1 MTNRISRLKTAL
13 FANTREISLERALLY
28 TASHR
33 QTEGEPVI
41 LRRAKATAYI
51 LEHVEISIR
60 DEELIAGNRTV
71 KPRAGIM
78 SPEMDPYWLLK
89 ELDQFPTRPQ
99 DRFAISE
106 EDKRIYRE
114 ELFPYWEKRSMKDFI
129 NGQMTDEVK
138 AATSTQIFSINQTDK
153 GQGHI
158 IIDYP
163 RLLNHGLGELVAQM
177 QQHCQQQPENH
188 FYQAALLL
196 LEASQKHILRYAE
209 LAETM
214 AANCTDAQRREEL
227 LTIAEISRHNAQHKP
242 QTFWQ
247 ACQLFWYMNIIL
259 QYESNASSLSLGRF
273 DQYMLPFYQASL
285 TQGEDPAFLKELLE
299 SLWVKCNDI
308 VLLRS
313 TSSAR
318 YFAGF
323 PTGYTAL
330 LGGLTE
336 NGRSA
341 VNVLSFL
348 CLDAYQ
354 SVQLPQP
361 NLGVRTNALID
372 TPFLM
377 KTAETI
383 RLGTGIPQIFNDEVV
398 VPAFLNESNAS
409 SLSLGRFDQYM
420 LPFYQA
426 SLTQGEDPAF
436 LKELLESLWVKCN
449 DIVLLRSTS
458 SARYFAGFPTGYTAL
473 LGGLT
478 ENGRSA
484 VNVLS
489 FLCLD
494 AYQSVQLPQP
504 NLGVR
509 TNALIDTPF
518 LMKTAE
524 TIRLGTGIPQIFN
537 DEVVVPAFL
546 NRGVSLEDAR
556 DYSVVGCVEL
566 SIPGRTYGLHDIA
579 MFNLLKVME
588 ICLHENEGNA
598 ALTYEGLL
606 EQIRAKI
613 SHYITLM
620 VEGSNI
626 CDIGHRDWAP
636 VPLLSSFISDCLEK
650 GRDITDGGARYNF
663 SGVQG
668 IGIANLSDS
677 LHALKGMVFEQQ
689 RLSFD
694 ELLSVLKANFATPE
708 GEKVRAR
715 LINRFEKYGNDID
728 EVDNISAELL
738 RHYCKEVEKYQNPRG
753 GYFTPGSYTVSAHVP
768 LGSVV
773 GATPDGRFAG
783 EQLADGGLSPMLG
796 QDAQGPTA
804 VLKSVSKLDNTLL
817 SNGTLLNVKFT
828 PATLEGEAGL
838 RKLADFLRAFTQLKL
853 QHIQFN
859 VVNADTLREAQQRPQ
874 DYAGLVV
881 RVAGYSAFFVELS
894 KEIQDDIIRRTA
906 HQL

>member
-1 MTNRISRLKTAL
+1 MTNRIQRLKDAL
-13 FANTREISLERALLY
+13 FASPREISLERALLY
-28 TASHR
+28 TESHQ

-51 LEHVEISIR
+51 LDHVEIAIR
-60 DEELIAGNRTV
+60 DDELIAGNRTV

-89 ELDQFPTRPQ
+89 ELEQFSTRPQ
-99 DRFAISE
+99 DRFNISE
-106 EDKRIYRE
+106 EDKRLYRDV
-114 ELFPYWEKRSMKDFI
+114 LYPYWEKRSMKDFI
-129 NGQMTDEVK
+129 NSQMTEEVK
-138 AATSTQIFSINQTDK
+138 AAVSTQIFSVNQTDK

-163 RLLNHGLGELVAQM
+163 RLLNNGLSALVAEM
-177 QQHCQQQPENH
+177 NEHCQREPQNA

-196 LEASQKHILRYAE
+196 LEASQRHILRYAA
-209 LAETM
+209 LAEEM
-214 AANCTDAQRREEL
+214 AERYDEPRRQELLAIAAN
-227 LTIAEISRHNAQHKP
+227 SRHNAQHKP
-242 QTFWQ
+242 QSFWQ
-247 ACQLFWYMNIIL
+247 ACQLFWYMNVIL
-259 QYESNASSLSLGRF
+259 QYESNASSLSIGRF

-285 TQGEDPAFLKELLE
+285 SQGEDAAFLKELLE
-299 SLWVKCNDI
+299 SLWVKCNDV

-354 SVQLPQP
+354 SIQLPQP
-361 NLGVRTNALID
+361 NLGVRVNEFID
-372 TPFLM
+372 RPFL
-377 KTAETI
+377 
-383 RLGTGIPQIFNDEVV
+383 L
-398 VPAFLNESNAS
+398 
-409 SLSLGRFDQYM
+409 
-420 LPFYQA
+420 
-426 SLTQGEDPAF
+426 
-436 LKELLESLWVKCN
+436 
-449 DIVLLRSTS
+449 
-458 SARYFAGFPTGYTAL
+458 
-473 LGGLT
+473 
-478 ENGRSA
+478 
-484 VNVLS
+484 
-489 FLCLD
+489 
-494 AYQSVQLPQP
+494 
-504 NLGVR
+504 
-509 TNALIDTPF
+509 
-518 LMKTAE
+518 KTAE

-556 DYSVVGCVEL
+556 DYAVVGCVEL
-566 SIPGRTYGLHDIA
+566 SIPGKTYGLHDIA

-588 ICLHENEGNA
+588 IAMQENEGNTT
-598 ALTYEGLL
+598 LSYDELL
-606 EQIRAKI
+606 EHIRTKI
-613 SHYITLM
+613 NHYIALM

-636 VPLLSSFISDCLEK
+636 VPLLSSFISDCLDN
-650 GRDITDGGARYNF
+650 GRDITEGGARYNF

-677 LHALKGMVFEQQ
+677 LHALKGLVFEQQ

-694 ELLSVLKANFATPE
+694 ELLAVLKANFATPE
-708 GEKVRAR
+708 GEKIRAR
-715 LINRFEKYGNDID
+715 LIHRFEKYGNDID

-738 RHYCKEVEKYQNPRG
+738 RHYCKEVEKYRNPRG
-753 GYFTPGSYTVSAHVP
+753 GQFTPGSYTVSAHVP
-768 LGSVV
+768 LGAVV

-796 QDAQGPTA
+796 QDMQGPTA
-804 VLKSVSKLDNTLL
+804 VLKSVSKLDNYLL

-828 PATLEGEAGL
+828 PATLEGDAGL
-838 RKLADFLRAFTQLKL
+838 QKLADFLRAFTQLKL
-853 QHIQFN
+853 QHVQFN

-874 DYAGLVV
+874 DFAGLVV

>member
-1 MTNRISRLKTAL
+1 MTNRTQRLKDRL
-13 FANTREISLERALLY
+13 FANPREISLERALLY
-28 TASHR
+28 TASHK
-33 QTEGEPVI
+33 QTEGEPVMI
-41 LRRAKATAYI
+41 RRAKATAWI
-51 LEHVEISIR
+51 LDHVQISIR
-60 DEELIAGNRTV
+60 DDELIAGNRTI

-99 DRFAISE
+99 DRFNISE

-114 ELFPYWEKRSMKDFI
+114 ELFPYWENRSMKDFI
-129 NGQMTDEVK
+129 NAQMTDEVK
-138 AATSTQIFSINQTDK
+138 NAVSTQIFSVNQTDK

-163 RLLNHGLGELVAQM
+163 RLLENGLAALVTEIKAVR
-177 QQHCQQQPENH
+177 QQHPQNS
-188 FYQAALLL
+188 FYQAVLIL
-196 LEASQKHILRYAE
+196 LEASQRHILRYAA
-209 LAETM
+209 LADEM
-214 AANCTDAQRREEL
+214 AADCADEQRRKEL
-227 LTIAEISRHNAQHKP
+227 ETIANISRHNAVHRP
-242 QTFWQ
+242 EDFWQ

-259 QYESNASSLSLGRF
+259 QYESNASSISLGRF
-273 DQYMLPFYQASL
+273 DQYMLPYYQASL
-285 TQGEDPAFLKELLE
+285 NRGQDPQFLQELLE

-336 NGRSA
+336 SGRSA
-341 VNVLSFL
+341 VNILSFL
-348 CLDAYQ
+348 SLDTYQ
-354 SVQLPQP
+354 NVRLPQP
-361 NLGVRTNALID
+361 NLGVRVNELID
-372 TPFLM
+372 RPFLR

-398 VPAFLNESNAS
+398 
-409 SLSLGRFDQYM
+409 
-420 LPFYQA
+420 
-426 SLTQGEDPAF
+426 
-436 LKELLESLWVKCN
+436 
-449 DIVLLRSTS
+449 I
-458 SARYFAGFPTGYTAL
+458 
-473 LGGLT
+473 
-478 ENGRSA
+478 
-484 VNVLS
+484 
-489 FLCLD
+489 
-494 AYQSVQLPQP
+494 
-504 NLGVR
+504 
-509 TNALIDTPF
+509 
-518 LMKTAE
+518 
-524 TIRLGTGIPQIFN
+524 
-537 DEVVVPAFL
+537 PAFL

-588 ICLHENEGNA
+588 IVMLENESNPDI
-598 ALTYEGLL
+598 TWDGLIN
-606 EQIRAKI
+606 QIRDKI
-613 SHYITLM
+613 RYYIKLM

-636 VPLLSSFISDCLEK
+636 VPLLSSFIEDCVQH
-650 GRDITDGGARYNF
+650 GQDITAGGARYNF

-677 LHALKGMVFEQQ
+677 LHALKGMVFEQK
-689 RLSFD
+689 RLSFA
-694 ELLSVLKANFATPE
+694 ELIAVLKANFQTPE
-708 GEKVRAR
+708 GEKIRAR

-728 EVDNISAELL
+728 EVDNISADLL
-738 RHYCKEVEKYQNPRG
+738 RFYCKEVEQYQNPRG
-753 GYFTPGSYTVSAHVP
+753 GQFTPGSYTVSAHVP

-773 GATPDGRFAG
+773 GATPDGRLAG

-796 QDAQGPTA
+796 QDVQGPTA
-804 VLKSVSKLDNTLL
+804 VLKSVSKLDNFLL

-828 PATLEGEAGL
+828 PATLAGDSGL
-838 RKLADFLRAFTQLKL
+838 NKLADFLQAFTRLRL

-874 DYAGLVV
+874 DFAGLVV

-894 KEIQDDIIRRTA
+894 QEIQDDIIRRTA

>member
-1 MTNRISRLKTAL
+1 MTNRTQRLKDRL
-13 FANTREISLERALLY
+13 FANPREISLERALLY
-28 TASHR
+28 TASHK
-33 QTEGEPVI
+33 QTEGEPVMI
-41 LRRAKATAYI
+41 RRAKATAWI
-51 LEHVEISIR
+51 LDHVQISIR
-60 DEELIAGNRTV
+60 DDELIAGNRTI

-99 DRFAISE
+99 DRFNISE

-114 ELFPYWEKRSMKDFI
+114 ELFPYWENRSMKDFI
-129 NGQMTDEVK
+129 NAQMTDEVK
-138 AATSTQIFSINQTDK
+138 NAVSTQIFSVNQTDK

-163 RLLNHGLGELVAQM
+163 RLLENGLAALVTEIKAVR
-177 QQHCQQQPENH
+177 QQHPQNS
-188 FYQAALLL
+188 FYQAVLIL
-196 LEASQKHILRYAE
+196 LEASQRHILRYAA
-209 LAETM
+209 LADEM
-214 AANCTDAQRREEL
+214 AADCADEQRRKEL
-227 LTIAEISRHNAQHKP
+227 ETIANISRHNAVHRP
-242 QTFWQ
+242 EDFWQ

-259 QYESNASSLSLGRF
+259 QYESNASSISLGRF
-273 DQYMLPFYQASL
+273 DQYMLPYYQASL
-285 TQGEDPAFLKELLE
+285 NRGQDPQFLQELLE

-336 NGRSA
+336 TGRSA
-341 VNVLSFL
+341 VNILSFL
-348 CLDAYQ
+348 SLDAYQ
-354 SVQLPQP
+354 NVRLPQP
-361 NLGVRTNALID
+361 NLGVRVNELID
-372 TPFLM
+372 RPFLR

-398 VPAFLNESNAS
+398 
-409 SLSLGRFDQYM
+409 
-420 LPFYQA
+420 
-426 SLTQGEDPAF
+426 
-436 LKELLESLWVKCN
+436 
-449 DIVLLRSTS
+449 I
-458 SARYFAGFPTGYTAL
+458 
-473 LGGLT
+473 
-478 ENGRSA
+478 
-484 VNVLS
+484 
-489 FLCLD
+489 
-494 AYQSVQLPQP
+494 
-504 NLGVR
+504 
-509 TNALIDTPF
+509 
-518 LMKTAE
+518 
-524 TIRLGTGIPQIFN
+524 
-537 DEVVVPAFL
+537 PAFL

-588 ICLHENEGNA
+588 IVMLENESNPDI
-598 ALTYEGLL
+598 TWDGLIN
-606 EQIRAKI
+606 QIRDKI
-613 SHYITLM
+613 RYYIKLM

-636 VPLLSSFISDCLEK
+636 VPLLSSFIEDCVQH
-650 GRDITDGGARYNF
+650 GQDITAGGARYNF

-677 LHALKGMVFEQQ
+677 LHALKGMVFEQK
-689 RLSFD
+689 RISFA
-694 ELLSVLKANFATPE
+694 ELIAVLKANFQTPE
-708 GEKVRAR
+708 GEKIRAR

-728 EVDNISAELL
+728 EVDNISADLL
-738 RHYCKEVEKYQNPRG
+738 RFYCKEVEQYQNPRG
-753 GYFTPGSYTVSAHVP
+753 GQFTPGSYTVSAHVP

-773 GATPDGRFAG
+773 GATPDGRLAG

-796 QDAQGPTA
+796 QDVQGPTA
-804 VLKSVSKLDNTLL
+804 VLKSVSKLDNFLL

-828 PATLEGEAGL
+828 PATLAGDSGL
-838 RKLADFLRAFTQLKL
+838 NKLADFLQAFTRLRL

-874 DYAGLVV
+874 DFAGLVV

-894 KEIQDDIIRRTA
+894 QEIQDDIIRRTA

>member
-1 MTNRISRLKTAL
+1 MTNRTQRLKDAL
-13 FANTREISLERALLY
+13 FASPREISLERALLY
-28 TASHR
+28 TASHQ

-51 LEHVEISIR
+51 LDHVNIAIR

-89 ELDQFPTRPQ
+89 ELDQFATRPQ
-99 DRFAISE
+99 DRFEISD
-106 EDKRIYRE
+106 EDKQIYRDV
-114 ELFPYWEKRSMKDFI
+114 LYPYWEKRSMKDFI
-129 NGQMTDEVK
+129 NSQMTDEVK
-138 AATSTQIFSINQTDK
+138 AAVGTQIFSVNQTDK

-163 RLLNHGLGELVAQM
+163 RLLNNGLGVLVEELRERCARDAQ
-177 QQHCQQQPENH
+177 NT
-188 FYQAALLL
+188 FYAAALIL
-196 LEASQKHILRYAE
+196 LEASQRHILRYASLAEE
-209 LAETM
+209 LAESSD
-214 AANCTDAQRREEL
+214 AARREEL
-227 LTIAEISRHNAQHKP
+227 RKMAEISRHNAQHKP

-247 ACQLFWYMNIIL
+247 ACQLFWYMNVIL
-259 QYESNASSLSLGRF
+259 QYESNASSLSIGRF

-285 TQGEDPAFLKELLE
+285 SQGEEPEFLKEILE
-299 SLWVKCNDI
+299 SLWVKCNDV

-336 NGRSA
+336 SGRSA

-361 NLGVRTNALID
+361 NLGVRVNELID
-372 TPFLM
+372 RPFL
-377 KTAETI
+377 
-383 RLGTGIPQIFNDEVV
+383 L
-398 VPAFLNESNAS
+398 
-409 SLSLGRFDQYM
+409 
-420 LPFYQA
+420 
-426 SLTQGEDPAF
+426 
-436 LKELLESLWVKCN
+436 
-449 DIVLLRSTS
+449 
-458 SARYFAGFPTGYTAL
+458 
-473 LGGLT
+473 
-478 ENGRSA
+478 
-484 VNVLS
+484 
-489 FLCLD
+489 
-494 AYQSVQLPQP
+494 
-504 NLGVR
+504 
-509 TNALIDTPF
+509 
-518 LMKTAE
+518 KTAE

-556 DYSVVGCVEL
+556 DYAVVGCVEL
-566 SIPGRTYGLHDIA
+566 SIPGKTYGLHDIA

-588 ICLHENEGNA
+588 IAMQENEGNA
-598 ALTYEGLL
+598 ALSYEGLL
-606 EQIRAKI
+606 EHIRAKI
-613 SHYITLM
+613 NHYIALM

-636 VPLLSSFISDCLEK
+636 VPLLSSFISDCLESGK
-650 GRDITDGGARYNF
+650 DITDGGARYNF

-677 LHALKGMVFEQQ
+677 LHALKGLVFEQQ

-694 ELLSVLKANFATPE
+694 ELLAVLNANFATPE
-708 GEKVRAR
+708 GKKIRAR
-715 LINRFEKYGNDID
+715 LINRFEKYGNDVD
-728 EVDNISAELL
+728 DVDNISAELL
-738 RHYCKEVEKYQNPRG
+738 RHYCKEVEKYRNPRG
-753 GYFTPGSYTVSAHVP
+753 GQFTPGSYTVSAHVP
-768 LGSVV
+768 LGAVV

-796 QDAQGPTA
+796 QDMQGPTA
-804 VLKSVSKLDNTLL
+804 VLKSVSKLDNYLL

-828 PATLEGEAGL
+828 PATLEGDAGL
-838 RKLADFLRAFTQLKL
+838 QKLADFLRAFTQLKL

-874 DYAGLVV
+874 DFAGLVV

>member
-1 MTNRISRLKTAL
+1 MTNRTQRLKDRL
-13 FANTREISLERALLY
+13 FANPREISLERALLY
-28 TASHR
+28 TASHK
-33 QTEGEPVI
+33 QTEGEQVMI
-41 LRRAKATAYI
+41 RRAKATAWV
-51 LEHVEISIR
+51 LDHVQISIR
-60 DEELIAGNRTV
+60 DDELIAGNRTI

-99 DRFAISE
+99 DRFNISE

-114 ELFPYWEKRSMKDFI
+114 VLFPYWENRSMKDFI
-129 NGQMTDEVK
+129 NAQMTDEVK
-138 AATSTQIFSINQTDK
+138 AAVSTQIFSVNQTDK

-163 RLLNHGLGELVAQM
+163 RLLENGLAALVAEMKAVSQRHP
-177 QQHCQQQPENH
+177 QNN
-188 FYQAALLL
+188 FYQAVLIL
-196 LEASQKHILRYAE
+196 LEASQRHILRYAA
-209 LAETM
+209 LADDM
-214 AANCTDAQRREEL
+214 AAGCGDGQRRKEL
-227 LTIAEISRHNAQHKP
+227 ETIADISRHNAVHRP
-242 QTFWQ
+242 EDFWQ

-259 QYESNASSLSLGRF
+259 QYESNASSISLGRF
-273 DQYMLPFYQASL
+273 DQYMLPYYQASL
-285 TQGEDPAFLKELLE
+285 NRGQDPQFLQELLE

-336 NGRSA
+336 TGRSA
-341 VNVLSFL
+341 VNILSFL
-348 CLDAYQ
+348 SLDAYQ
-354 SVQLPQP
+354 NVRLPQP
-361 NLGVRTNALID
+361 NLGVRVNELID
-372 TPFLM
+372 RPFLR

-398 VPAFLNESNAS
+398 
-409 SLSLGRFDQYM
+409 
-420 LPFYQA
+420 
-426 SLTQGEDPAF
+426 
-436 LKELLESLWVKCN
+436 
-449 DIVLLRSTS
+449 I
-458 SARYFAGFPTGYTAL
+458 
-473 LGGLT
+473 
-478 ENGRSA
+478 
-484 VNVLS
+484 
-489 FLCLD
+489 
-494 AYQSVQLPQP
+494 
-504 NLGVR
+504 
-509 TNALIDTPF
+509 
-518 LMKTAE
+518 
-524 TIRLGTGIPQIFN
+524 
-537 DEVVVPAFL
+537 PAFL
-546 NRGVSLEDAR
+546 NRGVSLDDAR

-588 ICLHENEGNA
+588 IVMLENESNPDI
-598 ALTYEGLL
+598 TWDGLIN
-606 EQIRAKI
+606 QIRDKI
-613 SHYITLM
+613 RYYIRLM

-636 VPLLSSFISDCLEK
+636 VPLLSSFIEDCVQH
-650 GRDITDGGARYNF
+650 GQDITEGGARYNF

-677 LHALKGMVFEQQ
+677 LHALKGMVFEQK
-689 RLSFD
+689 RLSFA
-694 ELLSVLKANFATPE
+694 ELIAVLKANFQTPE
-708 GEKVRAR
+708 GEKIRAR

-728 EVDNISAELL
+728 EVDNISADLL
-738 RHYCKEVEKYQNPRG
+738 RFYCKEVERYQNPRG
-753 GYFTPGSYTVSAHVP
+753 GHFTPGSYTVSAHVP

-773 GATPDGRFAG
+773 GATPDGRLAG

-796 QDAQGPTA
+796 QDVQGPTA
-804 VLKSVSKLDNTLL
+804 VLKSVSKLDNFLL

-828 PATLEGEAGL
+828 PATLAGDSGL
-838 RKLADFLRAFTQLKL
+838 NKLADFLQAFTRLKL

-874 DYAGLVV
+874 DFAGLVV

-894 KEIQDDIIRRTA
+894 QEIQDDIIRRTA

>member
-1 MTNRISRLKTAL
+1 MTNRTQRLKDRL
-13 FANTREISLERALLY
+13 FANPREISLERALLY
-28 TASHR
+28 TASHK
-33 QTEGEPVI
+33 QTEGEPVMI
-41 LRRAKATAYI
+41 RRAKATAWI
-51 LEHVEISIR
+51 LDHVQISIR
-60 DEELIAGNRTV
+60 DDELIAGNRTI

-99 DRFAISE
+99 DRFNISE

-114 ELFPYWEKRSMKDFI
+114 ELFPYWENRSMKDFI
-129 NGQMTDEVK
+129 NAQMTDEVK
-138 AATSTQIFSINQTDK
+138 NAVSTQIFSVNQTDK

-163 RLLNHGLGELVAQM
+163 RLLENGLAALVTEIKAVR
-177 QQHCQQQPENH
+177 QQHPQNS
-188 FYQAALLL
+188 FYQAVLIL
-196 LEASQKHILRYAE
+196 LEASQRHILRYAA
-209 LAETM
+209 LADEM
-214 AANCTDAQRREEL
+214 AADCADEQRRKEL
-227 LTIAEISRHNAQHKP
+227 ETIANISRHNAVHRP
-242 QTFWQ
+242 EDFWQ

-259 QYESNASSLSLGRF
+259 QYESNASSISLGRF
-273 DQYMLPFYQASL
+273 DQYMLPYYQASL
-285 TQGEDPAFLKELLE
+285 NRGQDPQFLQELLE

-336 NGRSA
+336 TGRSA
-341 VNVLSFL
+341 VNILSFL
-348 CLDAYQ
+348 SLDAYQ
-354 SVQLPQP
+354 NVRLPQP
-361 NLGVRTNALID
+361 NLGVRVNELID
-372 TPFLM
+372 RPFLR

-398 VPAFLNESNAS
+398 
-409 SLSLGRFDQYM
+409 
-420 LPFYQA
+420 
-426 SLTQGEDPAF
+426 
-436 LKELLESLWVKCN
+436 
-449 DIVLLRSTS
+449 I
-458 SARYFAGFPTGYTAL
+458 
-473 LGGLT
+473 
-478 ENGRSA
+478 
-484 VNVLS
+484 
-489 FLCLD
+489 
-494 AYQSVQLPQP
+494 
-504 NLGVR
+504 
-509 TNALIDTPF
+509 
-518 LMKTAE
+518 
-524 TIRLGTGIPQIFN
+524 
-537 DEVVVPAFL
+537 PAFL

-588 ICLHENEGNA
+588 IVMLENESNPDI
-598 ALTYEGLL
+598 TWDGLIN
-606 EQIRAKI
+606 QIRDKI
-613 SHYITLM
+613 RYYIKLM

-636 VPLLSSFISDCLEK
+636 VPLLSSFIEDCVQH
-650 GRDITDGGARYNF
+650 GQDITAGGARYNF

-677 LHALKGMVFEQQ
+677 LHALKGMVFEQKW
-689 RLSFD
+689 LSFA
-694 ELLSVLKANFATPE
+694 ELIAVLKANFQTPE
-708 GEKVRAR
+708 GEKIRAR

-728 EVDNISAELL
+728 EVDNISADLL
-738 RHYCKEVEKYQNPRG
+738 RFYCKEVEQYQNPRG
-753 GYFTPGSYTVSAHVP
+753 GQFTPGSYTVSAHVP

-773 GATPDGRFAG
+773 GATPDGRLAG

-796 QDAQGPTA
+796 QDVQGPTA
-804 VLKSVSKLDNTLL
+804 VLKSISKLDNFLL

-828 PATLEGEAGL
+828 PATLAGDSGL
-838 RKLADFLRAFTQLKL
+838 NKLADFLQAFTRLRL

-874 DYAGLVV
+874 DFAGLVV

-894 KEIQDDIIRRTA
+894 QEIQDDIIRRTA

>member
-1 MTNRISRLKTAL
+1 MTNRIPRLKNAL
-13 FANTREISLERALLY
+13 FANPREISLERALLY
-28 TASHR
+28 TASHQ

-41 LRRAKATAYI
+41 LRRAKATAHI
-51 LEHVEISIR
+51 LDHVEIAIR

-89 ELDQFPTRPQ
+89 ELDQFAIRPQ
-99 DRFAISE
+99 DRFEISD
-106 EDKRIYRE
+106 EDKQTYRE
-114 ELFPYWEKRSMKDFI
+114 VLYPYWENRSMKDFI
-129 NGQMTDEVK
+129 NSQMTEEVK
-138 AATSTQIFSINQTDK
+138 AAVGTQIFSVNQTDK

-163 RLLNHGLGELVAQM
+163 RLLNNGLGALVAEMRERCARDTQ
-177 QQHCQQQPENH
+177 NT
-188 FYQAALLL
+188 FYSAALIL
-196 LEASQKHILRYAE
+196 LEASQRHILRYAALAEE
-209 LAETM
+209 LAQSS
-214 AANCTDAQRREEL
+214 DATRREEL
-227 LTIAEISRHNAQHKP
+227 LAMADISRHNAQHKP

-247 ACQLFWYMNIIL
+247 ACQLFWYMNVIL
-259 QYESNASSLSLGRF
+259 QYESNASSLSIGRF

-285 TQGEDPAFLKELLE
+285 TQGDDPAFLKELLE
-299 SLWVKCNDI
+299 SLWVKCNDV

-361 NLGVRTNALID
+361 NLGVRVNELID
-372 TPFLM
+372 RTFLL

-383 RLGTGIPQIFNDEVV
+383 RLGTGIPQIFNDEV
-398 VPAFLNESNAS
+398 
-409 SLSLGRFDQYM
+409 
-420 LPFYQA
+420 
-426 SLTQGEDPAF
+426 
-436 LKELLESLWVKCN
+436 
-449 DIVLLRSTS
+449 I
-458 SARYFAGFPTGYTAL
+458 
-473 LGGLT
+473 
-478 ENGRSA
+478 
-484 VNVLS
+484 
-489 FLCLD
+489 
-494 AYQSVQLPQP
+494 
-504 NLGVR
+504 
-509 TNALIDTPF
+509 
-518 LMKTAE
+518 
-524 TIRLGTGIPQIFN
+524 
-537 DEVVVPAFL
+537 VPAFL

-556 DYSVVGCVEL
+556 DYAVVGCVEL
-566 SIPGRTYGLHDIA
+566 SIPGKTYGLHDIA

-588 ICLHENEGNA
+588 IAMQENEGNSG
-598 ALTYEGLL
+598 LTYEGLI
-606 EQIRAKI
+606 EHIRARI
-613 SHYITLM
+613 NHYIALM

-636 VPLLSSFISDCLEK
+636 VPLLSSFISDCLETGK
-650 GRDITDGGARYNF
+650 DITDGGARYNF

-677 LHALKGMVFEQQ
+677 LHALKGLVFEQQ

-694 ELLSVLKANFATPE
+694 ELLAVLKANFATPE

-728 EVDNISAELL
+728 DVDNISAELL
-738 RHYCKEVEKYQNPRG
+738 RHYCKEVEKYRNPRG
-753 GYFTPGSYTVSAHVP
+753 GIFTPGSYTVSAHVP
-768 LGSVV
+768 LGAVV
-773 GATPDGRFAG
+773 GATPDGRLAG

-796 QDAQGPTA
+796 QDMQGPTA
-804 VLKSVSKLDNTLL
+804 VLKSVSKLDNYLL

-828 PATLEGEAGL
+828 PATLEGDAGL
-838 RKLADFLRAFTQLKL
+838 QKLADFLRAFTQLKL

-859 VVNADTLREAQQRPQ
+859 VVNAETLREAQRRPQ
-874 DYAGLVV
+874 DFAGLVV

>member
-1 MTNRISRLKTAL
+1 MTARIERLKAAM
-13 FANTREISLERALLY
+13 FANPREISLERALLY
-28 TASHR
+28 TVSHQ
-33 QTEGEPVI
+33 QTEGEATI
-41 LRRAKATAYI
+41 LRRAKATAHI
-51 LEHVEISIR
+51 LDHVEISIR
-60 DEELIAGNRTV
+60 ADELIAGNRTV
-71 KPRAGIM
+71 KPRAGIV

-89 ELDQFPTRPQ
+89 ELEQFPTRPQ
-99 DRFAISE
+99 DRFEISN
-106 EDKRIYRE
+106 EDKQIYRE
-114 ELFPYWEKRSMKDFI
+114 QLFPYWEKRSMKDFI
-129 NGQMTDEVK
+129 NEQMTDEVK
-138 AATSTQIFSINQTDK
+138 TAVKTQIFSINQTDK

-163 RLLNHGLGELVAQM
+163 RLLKNGLGQLVGEMRSLTAQ
-177 QQHCQQQPENH
+177 HPDNA

-196 LEASQKHILRYAE
+196 LEASQRHILRYSA
-209 LAETM
+209 LAQEM
-214 AANCTDAQRREEL
+214 SFACSDALRREEL
-227 LTIAEISRHNAQHKP
+227 ANIAEISRTIATERP
-242 QTFWQ
+242 RGFYQ

-273 DQYMLPFYQASL
+273 DQYMLPFYQTSL
-285 TQGEDPAFLKELLE
+285 QQGEEPQFLQELLE
-299 SLWVKCNDI
+299 SLWIKCNDI

-323 PTGYTAL
+323 PTGYTIL

-336 NGRSA
+336 TGRSA
-341 VNVLSFL
+341 VNPLSFL

-354 SVQLPQP
+354 NTQLPQP
-361 NLGVRTNALID
+361 NLGVRVNELID
-372 TPFLM
+372 RPFLL

-383 RLGTGIPQIFNDEVV
+383 RI
-398 VPAFLNESNAS
+398 
-409 SLSLGRFDQYM
+409 
-420 LPFYQA
+420 
-426 SLTQGEDPAF
+426 
-436 LKELLESLWVKCN
+436 
-449 DIVLLRSTS
+449 
-458 SARYFAGFPTGYTAL
+458 
-473 LGGLT
+473 
-478 ENGRSA
+478 
-484 VNVLS
+484 
-489 FLCLD
+489 
-494 AYQSVQLPQP
+494 
-504 NLGVR
+504 
-509 TNALIDTPF
+509 
-518 LMKTAE
+518 
-524 TIRLGTGIPQIFN
+524 GTGIPQIFN

-566 SIPGRTYGLHDIA
+566 SIPGKTYGLHDIA

-588 ICLHENEGNA
+588 IVLLENEGNA
-598 ALTYEGLL
+598 NLSYDDLL
-606 EQIRAKI
+606 EQIRHKI
-613 SHYITLM
+613 CHYVKLM
-620 VEGSNI
+620 AQGSNI

-636 VPLLSSFISDCLEK
+636 VPLLSSFISDCLHNGK
-650 GRDITDGGARYNF
+650 DITEGGARYNF

-677 LHALKGMVFEQQ
+677 LHALKGIIFDQQ

-694 ELLSVLKANFATPE
+694 ELIATLKANFATPE
-708 GEKVRAR
+708 GEQIRAR

-728 EVDNISAELL
+728 VVDNISADLL
-738 RHYCKEVEKYQNPRG
+738 RFYCKEVETYRNPRG
-753 GYFTPGSYTVSAHVP
+753 GQFTPGSYTVSAHVP
-768 LGSVV
+768 LGAVV
-773 GATPDGRFAG
+773 GATPDGRYAG

-804 VLKSVSKLDNTLL
+804 VLKSVSKLDNYLL

-828 PATLEGEAGL
+828 PSTLEGQSGL
-838 RKLADFLRAFTQLKL
+838 NKLADFLGAFTKLKL

-859 VVNADTLREAQQRPQ
+859 VVNAETLRAAQAKPQ

>member
-1 MTNRISRLKTAL
+1 MTNRIQRLKDAL
-13 FANTREISLERALLY
+13 FANPREISLERALLY
-28 TASHR
+28 TASHQ
-33 QTEGEPVI
+33 QTEGEPVMI
-41 LRRAKATAYI
+41 RRAKATAYI
-51 LEHVEISIR
+51 LDHVEITIR

-78 SPEMDPYWLLK
+78 SPEMDPYWLLN
-89 ELDQFPTRPQ
+89 ELEQFPSRPQ
-99 DRFAISE
+99 DRFEISE
-106 EDKRIYRE
+106 QDKRIYRDQ
-114 ELFPYWEKRSMKDFI
+114 LYPYWEKRSMKDFI
-129 NGQMTDEVK
+129 NSQMTDEVK
-138 AATSTQIFSINQTDK
+138 TAVGTQIFSINQTDK

-163 RLLNHGLGELVAQM
+163 RLLNNGLGALVTQL
-177 QQHCQQQPENH
+177 QEHCAREPQNA

-196 LEASQKHILRYAE
+196 LNASQRHILRYAL
-209 LAETM
+209 LAEQM
-214 AANCTDAQRREEL
+214 AEQSADPVRRQEL
-227 LTIAEISRHNAQHKP
+227 LTIADISRHNARHKP

-247 ACQLFWYMNIIL
+247 ACQLFWYMNVIL
-259 QYESNASSLSLGRF
+259 QYESNASSLSIGRF

-285 TQGEDPAFLKELLE
+285 AQGENAAFLKELLE
-299 SLWVKCNDI
+299 SLWVKCNDV

-313 TSSAR
+313 TGSAR

-361 NLGVRTNALID
+361 NLGVRINELLD
-372 TPFLM
+372 RPFL
-377 KTAETI
+377 
-383 RLGTGIPQIFNDEVV
+383 L
-398 VPAFLNESNAS
+398 
-409 SLSLGRFDQYM
+409 
-420 LPFYQA
+420 
-426 SLTQGEDPAF
+426 
-436 LKELLESLWVKCN
+436 
-449 DIVLLRSTS
+449 
-458 SARYFAGFPTGYTAL
+458 
-473 LGGLT
+473 
-478 ENGRSA
+478 
-484 VNVLS
+484 
-489 FLCLD
+489 
-494 AYQSVQLPQP
+494 
-504 NLGVR
+504 
-509 TNALIDTPF
+509 
-518 LMKTAE
+518 KTAE

-556 DYSVVGCVEL
+556 DYAVVGCVEL
-566 SIPGRTYGLHDIA
+566 SIPGKTYGLHDIA

-588 ICLHENEGNA
+588 IAMQENEGNA
-598 ALTYEGLL
+598 GLSYEGLL
-606 EQIRAKI
+606 KNIRNKI
-613 SHYITLM
+613 SYYIALM

-636 VPLLSSFISDCLEK
+636 VPLLSSFISDCLAK
-650 GRDITDGGARYNF
+650 GKEITDGGARYNF

-694 ELLSVLKANFATPE
+694 ELLAVLKANFATPE
-708 GEKVRAR
+708 GAKIRAR
-715 LINRFEKYGNDID
+715 LINRFDKYGNDID
-728 EVDNISAELL
+728 DVDNISAELL
-738 RHYCKEVEKYQNPRG
+738 RHYCKEVEKYRNPRG
-753 GYFTPGSYTVSAHVP
+753 GQFTPGSYTVSAHVP
-768 LGSVV
+768 LGAVV
-773 GATPDGRFAG
+773 GATPDGRLAG

-796 QDAQGPTA
+796 QDLQGPTA
-804 VLKSVSKLDNTLL
+804 VLKSVSKLDNYLL

-828 PATLEGEAGL
+828 PATLEGDAGL
-838 RKLADFLRAFTQLKL
+838 QKLADFLRAFTQLKL
-853 QHIQFN
+853 QHVQFN

-874 DYAGLVV
+874 DFAGLVV

>member
-1 MTNRISRLKTAL
+1 
-13 FANTREISLERALLY
+13 
-28 TASHR
+28 
-33 QTEGEPVI
+33 
-41 LRRAKATAYI
+41 
-51 LEHVEISIR
+51 
-60 DEELIAGNRTV
+60 
-71 KPRAGIM
+71 
-78 SPEMDPYWLLK
+78 
-89 ELDQFPTRPQ
+89 
-99 DRFAISE
+99 
-106 EDKRIYRE
+106 
-114 ELFPYWEKRSMKDFI
+114 
-129 NGQMTDEVK
+129 
-138 AATSTQIFSINQTDK
+138 
-153 GQGHI
+153 
-158 IIDYP
+158 
-163 RLLNHGLGELVAQM
+163 
-177 QQHCQQQPENH
+177 
-188 FYQAALLL
+188 
-196 LEASQKHILRYAE
+196 
-209 LAETM
+209 
-214 AANCTDAQRREEL
+214 
-227 LTIAEISRHNAQHKP
+227 
-242 QTFWQ
+242 
-247 ACQLFWYMNIIL
+247 
-259 QYESNASSLSLGRF
+259 
-273 DQYMLPFYQASL
+273 MLPFYQ
-285 TQGEDPAFLKELLE
+285 T
-299 SLWVKCNDI
+299 
-308 VLLRS
+308 
-313 TSSAR
+313 
-318 YFAGF
+318 
-323 PTGYTAL
+323 
-330 LGGLTE
+330 
-336 NGRSA
+336 
-341 VNVLSFL
+341 
-348 CLDAYQ
+348 
-354 SVQLPQP
+354 
-361 NLGVRTNALID
+361 
-372 TPFLM
+372 
-377 KTAETI
+377 
-383 RLGTGIPQIFNDEVV
+383 
-398 VPAFLNESNAS
+398 
-409 SLSLGRFDQYM
+409 
-420 LPFYQA
+420 

-677 LHALKGMVFEQQ
+677 LHALKGMIFDQQ

>member
-1 MTNRISRLKTAL
+1 MTARIERLKAAM
-13 FANTREISLERALLY
+13 FANPREISLERALLY
-28 TASHR
+28 TASHQ
-33 QTEGEPVI
+33 QTEGEPTI

-51 LEHVEISIR
+51 LDHVEISIR
-60 DEELIAGNRTV
+60 ADELIAGNRTV
-71 KPRAGIM
+71 KPRAGIV

-89 ELDQFPTRPQ
+89 ELEQFPTRPQ
-99 DRFAISE
+99 DRFEIAN
-106 EDKRIYRE
+106 EDKQIYRE
-114 ELFPYWEKRSMKDFI
+114 QLFPYWEKRSMKDFI
-129 NGQMTDEVK
+129 NEQMTDEVK
-138 AATSTQIFSINQTDK
+138 TAVKTQIFSINQTDK

-163 RLLNHGLGELVAQM
+163 RLLENGLGQLVDEMRSLTSRHPDNA
-177 QQHCQQQPENH
+177 

-196 LEASQKHILRYAE
+196 LEASQRHILRYSA
-209 LAETM
+209 LAQEM
-214 AANCTDAQRREEL
+214 SFACSDALRREEL
-227 LTIAEISRHNAQHKP
+227 ANIAEISRTIAVERPRGFH
-242 QTFWQ
+242 Q

-285 TQGEDPAFLKELLE
+285 QQGEDPQFLQELLE
-299 SLWVKCNDI
+299 SLWIKCNDI

-323 PTGYTAL
+323 PTGYTIL

-336 NGRSA
+336 TGRSA
-341 VNVLSFL
+341 VNPLSFL

-354 SVQLPQP
+354 NTQLPQP
-361 NLGVRTNALID
+361 NLGVRVNELID
-372 TPFLM
+372 RPFLL

-383 RLGTGIPQIFNDEVV
+383 RI
-398 VPAFLNESNAS
+398 
-409 SLSLGRFDQYM
+409 
-420 LPFYQA
+420 
-426 SLTQGEDPAF
+426 
-436 LKELLESLWVKCN
+436 
-449 DIVLLRSTS
+449 
-458 SARYFAGFPTGYTAL
+458 
-473 LGGLT
+473 
-478 ENGRSA
+478 
-484 VNVLS
+484 
-489 FLCLD
+489 
-494 AYQSVQLPQP
+494 
-504 NLGVR
+504 
-509 TNALIDTPF
+509 
-518 LMKTAE
+518 
-524 TIRLGTGIPQIFN
+524 GTGIPQIFN

-566 SIPGRTYGLHDIA
+566 SIPGKTYGLHDIA

-588 ICLHENEGNA
+588 IVLLENEGNA
-598 ALTYEGLL
+598 NLSYDDLL
-606 EQIRAKI
+606 EQIRHKI
-613 SHYITLM
+613 CHYVKLM
-620 VEGSNI
+620 AQGSNI

-636 VPLLSSFISDCLEK
+636 VPLLSSFISDCLHNGK
-650 GRDITDGGARYNF
+650 DITEGGARYNF

-677 LHALKGMVFEQQ
+677 LHALKGIVFDQQ

-694 ELLSVLKANFATPE
+694 ELIATLKANFATPE
-708 GEKVRAR
+708 GEQIRAR

-728 EVDNISAELL
+728 VVDNISADLL
-738 RHYCKEVEKYQNPRG
+738 RFYCKEVETYRNPRG
-753 GYFTPGSYTVSAHVP
+753 GQFTPGSYTVSAHVP
-768 LGSVV
+768 LGAVV
-773 GATPDGRFAG
+773 GATPDGRYSG

-804 VLKSVSKLDNTLL
+804 VLKSVSKLDNYLL

-828 PATLEGEAGL
+828 PSTLEGQSGL
-838 RKLADFLRAFTQLKL
+838 NKLADFLGAFTKLKL

-859 VVNADTLREAQQRPQ
+859 VVNAETLRAAQAKPQ

>member
-1 MTNRISRLKTAL
+1 MTARIERLKAAM
-13 FANTREISLERALLY
+13 FANPREISLERALLY
-28 TASHR
+28 TVSHQ
-33 QTEGEPVI
+33 QTEGEPTI
-41 LRRAKATAYI
+41 LRRAKATAHI
-51 LEHVEISIR
+51 LDHVEISIR
-60 DEELIAGNRTV
+60 ADELIAGNRTV
-71 KPRAGIM
+71 KPRAGIV

-89 ELDQFPTRPQ
+89 ELEQFPTRPQ
-99 DRFAISE
+99 DRFEISN
-106 EDKRIYRE
+106 EDKQIYRE
-114 ELFPYWEKRSMKDFI
+114 QLFPYWEKRSMKDFI
-129 NGQMTDEVK
+129 NEQMTDEVK
-138 AATSTQIFSINQTDK
+138 TAVKTQIFSINQTDK

-163 RLLNHGLGELVAQM
+163 RLLKNGLGQLVGEM
-177 QQHCQQQPENH
+177 RSLTTQHPDNA

-196 LEASQKHILRYAE
+196 LEASQRHILRYSA
-209 LAETM
+209 LAQEM
-214 AANCTDAQRREEL
+214 SFARSDALRREEL
-227 LTIAEISRHNAQHKP
+227 ANIAEISRTIATERP
-242 QTFWQ
+242 RGFYQ

-273 DQYMLPFYQASL
+273 DQYMLPFYQTSL
-285 TQGEDPAFLKELLE
+285 QQGEEPQFLQELLE
-299 SLWVKCNDI
+299 SLWIKCNDI

-323 PTGYTAL
+323 PTGYTIL

-336 NGRSA
+336 TGRSA
-341 VNVLSFL
+341 VNPLSFL

-354 SVQLPQP
+354 NTQLPQP
-361 NLGVRTNALID
+361 NLGVRVNELID
-372 TPFLM
+372 RPFLL

-383 RLGTGIPQIFNDEVV
+383 RI
-398 VPAFLNESNAS
+398 
-409 SLSLGRFDQYM
+409 
-420 LPFYQA
+420 
-426 SLTQGEDPAF
+426 
-436 LKELLESLWVKCN
+436 
-449 DIVLLRSTS
+449 
-458 SARYFAGFPTGYTAL
+458 
-473 LGGLT
+473 
-478 ENGRSA
+478 
-484 VNVLS
+484 
-489 FLCLD
+489 
-494 AYQSVQLPQP
+494 
-504 NLGVR
+504 
-509 TNALIDTPF
+509 
-518 LMKTAE
+518 
-524 TIRLGTGIPQIFN
+524 GTGIPQIFN

-566 SIPGRTYGLHDIA
+566 SIPGKTYGLHDIA

-588 ICLHENEGNA
+588 IVLLENEGNA
-598 ALTYEGLL
+598 NLSYDDLL
-606 EQIRAKI
+606 EQIRHKI
-613 SHYITLM
+613 CHYVKLM
-620 VEGSNI
+620 AQGSNI

-636 VPLLSSFISDCLEK
+636 VPLLSSFISDCLHNGK
-650 GRDITDGGARYNF
+650 DITEGGARYNF

-677 LHALKGMVFEQQ
+677 LHALKGIVFDQQ

-694 ELLSVLKANFATPE
+694 ELIATLKANFATPE
-708 GEKVRAR
+708 GKQIRAR

-728 EVDNISAELL
+728 VVDNISADLL
-738 RHYCKEVEKYQNPRG
+738 RFYCKEVETYRNPRG
-753 GYFTPGSYTVSAHVP
+753 GQFTPGSYTVSAHVP
-768 LGSVV
+768 LGAVV
-773 GATPDGRFAG
+773 GATPDGRYAG

-804 VLKSVSKLDNTLL
+804 VLKSVSKLDNYLL

-828 PATLEGEAGL
+828 PSTLEGQSGL
-838 RKLADFLRAFTQLKL
+838 NKLADFLGAFTKLKL

-859 VVNADTLREAQQRPQ
+859 VVNAETLRAAQAKPQ

>member
-1 MTNRISRLKTAL
+1 MTNRTQRLKNAL
-13 FANTREISLERALLY
+13 FTHPREISLERAILY
-28 TASHR
+28 TDNYKK
-33 QTEGEPVI
+33 TVGEPVLI
-41 LRRAKATAYI
+41 RRAKATAHI
-51 LEHVEISIR
+51 LEHVKIAIR
-60 DEELIAGNRTV
+60 DDELIAGNRTV
-71 KPRAGIM
+71 KPRAGII

-89 ELDQFPTRPQ
+89 ELDQFPNRPQ
-99 DRFAISE
+99 DRFEISE
-106 EDKRIYRE
+106 EDKCLYRE
-114 ELFPYWEKRSMKDFI
+114 QLYPYWKNRSMKDFI

-138 AATSTQIFSINQTDK
+138 VAVNTQIFSVNQTDK

-163 RLLNHGLGELVAQM
+163 RLLNKGLSTLIKEMAD
-177 QQHCQQQPENH
+177 HCHEQPGNS
-188 FYQAALLL
+188 FFKAALIL
-196 LEASQKHILRYAE
+196 LEASQRHILRYAHLADEMAEACLDSVRRKE
-209 LAETM
+209 LQQM
-214 AANCTDAQRREEL
+214 
-227 LTIAEISRHNAQHKP
+227 AEIARHNAIHRP
-242 QTFWQ
+242 EDFWQ
-247 ACQLFWYMNIIL
+247 ACQLFWYMNVIL

-273 DQYMLPFYQASL
+273 DQYMLPYYQASL
-285 TQGEDPAFLKELLE
+285 NRGQTPAFLKELLE

-330 LGGLTE
+330 LGGVTE

-354 SVQLPQP
+354 NIQLPQP
-361 NLGVRTNALID
+361 NLGVRINEIID
-372 TPFLM
+372 RPFLR

-383 RLGTGIPQIFNDEVV
+383 RFGTGIPQIFNDEVV
-398 VPAFLNESNAS
+398 
-409 SLSLGRFDQYM
+409 
-420 LPFYQA
+420 
-426 SLTQGEDPAF
+426 
-436 LKELLESLWVKCN
+436 
-449 DIVLLRSTS
+449 I
-458 SARYFAGFPTGYTAL
+458 
-473 LGGLT
+473 
-478 ENGRSA
+478 
-484 VNVLS
+484 
-489 FLCLD
+489 
-494 AYQSVQLPQP
+494 
-504 NLGVR
+504 
-509 TNALIDTPF
+509 
-518 LMKTAE
+518 
-524 TIRLGTGIPQIFN
+524 
-537 DEVVVPAFL
+537 PAFL

-556 DYSVVGCVEL
+556 DYAVVGCVEL
-566 SIPGRTYGLHDIA
+566 SIPGKTYGLHDIA

-588 ICLHENEGNA
+588 ITMHENEGNSGI
-598 ALTYEGLL
+598 TYEGLL
-606 EQIRAKI
+606 AQIREKI
-613 SHYITLM
+613 SYYIKLM

-636 VPLLSSFISDCLEK
+636 VPLLSSFIDDCIIK
-650 GRDITDGGARYNF
+650 GKDITEGGARYNF

-677 LHALKGMVFEQQ
+677 LHALKGMVFEQN
-689 RLSFD
+689 RISFD
-694 ELLSVLKANFATPE
+694 DLIKVLKTNFETPE
-708 GEKVRAR
+708 GKKVRAR
-715 LINRFEKYGNDID
+715 LIKHFDKYGNDID

-738 RHYCKEVEKYQNPRG
+738 RFYCKEVEKYSNPRG
-753 GYFTPGSYTVSAHVP
+753 GQFTPGSYTVSAHIP

-796 QDAQGPTA
+796 QDEQGPTA
-804 VLKSVSKLDNTLL
+804 VLKSVSKLDNYLL

-828 PATLEGEAGL
+828 PSTLEGEDGL
-838 RKLADFLRAFTQLKL
+838 NKLADFLRAFTKLKL

-859 VVNADTLREAQQRPQ
+859 VVNADTLREAQKRPK
-874 DYAGLVV
+874 DFAGLVV

>member
-1 MTNRISRLKTAL
+1 MTNRTQRLKDAL
-13 FANTREISLERALLY
+13 FANPREISLERALLY
-28 TASHR
+28 TASHQ

-51 LEHVEISIR
+51 LDHVNIAIR

-89 ELDQFPTRPQ
+89 ELDQFATRPQ
-99 DRFAISE
+99 DRFEISD
-106 EDKRIYRE
+106 EDKQIYRDV
-114 ELFPYWEKRSMKDFI
+114 LYPYWEKRSMKDFI
-129 NGQMTDEVK
+129 NSQMTDEVK
-138 AATSTQIFSINQTDK
+138 AAVGTQIFSVNQTDK

-163 RLLNHGLGELVAQM
+163 RLLNNGLGALVEELRERCARDAQ
-177 QQHCQQQPENH
+177 NT
-188 FYQAALLL
+188 FYAAALILL
-196 LEASQKHILRYAE
+196 QASQRHILRYASLAEE
-209 LAETM
+209 LAESSD
-214 AANCTDAQRREEL
+214 AARREEL
-227 LTIAEISRHNAQHKP
+227 RKMAEISRHNAQHKP

-247 ACQLFWYMNIIL
+247 ACQLFWYMNVIL
-259 QYESNASSLSLGRF
+259 QYESNASSLSIGRF

-285 TQGEDPAFLKELLE
+285 SQGEEPAFLKEILE
-299 SLWVKCNDI
+299 SLWVKCNDV

-336 NGRSA
+336 SGRSA

-361 NLGVRTNALID
+361 NLGVRVNELID
-372 TPFLM
+372 RPFL
-377 KTAETI
+377 
-383 RLGTGIPQIFNDEVV
+383 L
-398 VPAFLNESNAS
+398 
-409 SLSLGRFDQYM
+409 
-420 LPFYQA
+420 
-426 SLTQGEDPAF
+426 
-436 LKELLESLWVKCN
+436 
-449 DIVLLRSTS
+449 
-458 SARYFAGFPTGYTAL
+458 
-473 LGGLT
+473 
-478 ENGRSA
+478 
-484 VNVLS
+484 
-489 FLCLD
+489 
-494 AYQSVQLPQP
+494 
-504 NLGVR
+504 
-509 TNALIDTPF
+509 
-518 LMKTAE
+518 KTAE

-556 DYSVVGCVEL
+556 DYAVVGCVEL
-566 SIPGRTYGLHDIA
+566 SIPGKTYGLHDIA

-588 ICLHENEGNA
+588 IAMQENEGNA
-598 ALTYEGLL
+598 GLSYEGLL
-606 EQIRAKI
+606 EHIRAKI
-613 SHYITLM
+613 NHYIALM

-636 VPLLSSFISDCLEK
+636 VPLLSSFISDCLDAGK
-650 GRDITDGGARYNF
+650 DITDGGARYNF

-677 LHALKGMVFEQQ
+677 LHALKGLVFEQQ

-694 ELLSVLKANFATPE
+694 ELLAVLNANFATPE
-708 GEKVRAR
+708 GKKIRAR

-728 EVDNISAELL
+728 DVDNISAELL
-738 RHYCKEVEKYQNPRG
+738 RHYCKEVEKYRNPRG
-753 GYFTPGSYTVSAHVP
+753 GQFTPGSYTVSAHVP
-768 LGSVV
+768 LGAVV

-796 QDAQGPTA
+796 QDMQGPTA
-804 VLKSVSKLDNTLL
+804 VLKSVSKLDNYLL

-828 PATLEGEAGL
+828 PATLEGDAGL
-838 RKLADFLRAFTQLKL
+838 QKLADFLRAFTQLKL

-874 DYAGLVV
+874 DFAGLVV

>member
-1 MTNRISRLKTAL
+1 MTNRIQRLKDAL
-13 FANTREISLERALLY
+13 FAHPREISLERAVLY
-28 TASHR
+28 TASHQ
-33 QTEGEPVI
+33 QTEGEPVMI
-41 LRRAKATAYI
+41 RRAKATAYI
-51 LEHVEISIR
+51 LDHVEIAIR

-99 DRFAISE
+99 DRFEISE
-106 EDKRIYRE
+106 QDKQTYRE
-114 ELFPYWEKRSMKDFI
+114 QLYPYWEKRSMKDFI
-129 NGQMTDEVK
+129 NSQMTDEVK
-138 AATSTQIFSINQTDK
+138 AAVGTQIFSINQTDK

-163 RLLNHGLGELVAQM
+163 RLLNNGLGALVAQM
-177 QQHCQQQPENH
+177 RAHCAQDPQNI
-188 FYQAALLL
+188 FYQAVLLL
-196 LEASQKHILRYAE
+196 LEASQRHILRYAL
-209 LAETM
+209 LADQM
-214 AANCTDAQRREEL
+214 AANCPDAARRQEL

-259 QYESNASSLSLGRF
+259 QYESNASSLSIGRF

-285 TQGEDPAFLKELLE
+285 TQGEDAAFLKELLE
-299 SLWVKCNDI
+299 SLWVKCNDV

-361 NLGVRTNALID
+361 NLGVRVNELID
-372 TPFLM
+372 RPFL
-377 KTAETI
+377 
-383 RLGTGIPQIFNDEVV
+383 L
-398 VPAFLNESNAS
+398 
-409 SLSLGRFDQYM
+409 
-420 LPFYQA
+420 
-426 SLTQGEDPAF
+426 
-436 LKELLESLWVKCN
+436 
-449 DIVLLRSTS
+449 
-458 SARYFAGFPTGYTAL
+458 
-473 LGGLT
+473 
-478 ENGRSA
+478 
-484 VNVLS
+484 
-489 FLCLD
+489 
-494 AYQSVQLPQP
+494 
-504 NLGVR
+504 
-509 TNALIDTPF
+509 
-518 LMKTAE
+518 KTAE

-556 DYSVVGCVEL
+556 DYAVVGCVEL
-566 SIPGRTYGLHDIA
+566 SIPGKTYGLHDIA

-588 ICLHENEGNA
+588 IAIQENEGNA
-598 ALTYEGLL
+598 GLTYEGLL
-606 EQIRAKI
+606 DDIRHKI
-613 SHYITLM
+613 NHYIALM

-636 VPLLSSFISDCLEK
+636 VPLLSSFISDCLDNGKE
-650 GRDITDGGARYNF
+650 ITDGGARYNF

-694 ELLSVLKANFATPE
+694 ELLALLKANFATPE
-708 GEKVRAR
+708 GEKIRAR
-715 LINRFEKYGNDID
+715 LINRFDKYGNDID

-738 RHYCKEVEKYQNPRG
+738 RHYCKEVEKYRNPRG
-753 GYFTPGSYTVSAHVP
+753 GQFTPGSYTVSAHVP
-768 LGSVV
+768 LGAVV
-773 GATPDGRFAG
+773 GATPDGRLAG

-796 QDAQGPTA
+796 QDMQGPTA
-804 VLKSVSKLDNTLL
+804 VLKSVSKLDNYLL

-828 PATLEGEAGL
+828 PATLEGDAGL
-838 RKLADFLRAFTQLKL
+838 QKLADFLRAFTQLKL
-853 QHIQFN
+853 QHVQFN
-859 VVNADTLREAQQRPQ
+859 VVNGDTLREAQLRPQ
-874 DYAGLVV
+874 DFAGLVV

>member
-1 MTNRISRLKTAL
+1 VPGFPAPITAQKENVMLSRIERLKAAL
-13 FANTREISLERALLY
+13 FSAPREISLERALLY

-33 QTEGEPVI
+33 QTEGEPTI
-41 LRRAKATAYI
+41 IRRAKATAYI
-51 LEHVEISIR
+51 LDHVAITLRE
-60 DEELIAGNRTV
+60 DELIAGNRTV
-71 KPRAGIM
+71 KPRAGIV

-89 ELDQFPTRPQ
+89 ELDAFPTRPQ

-106 EDKRIYRE
+106 ADKQVYRE
-114 ELFPYWEKRSMKDFI
+114 QLYPYWEKRSMKDFI
-129 NGQMTDEVK
+129 NGQMSEEVK
-138 AATSTQIFSINQTDK
+138 TATQTQIFSVNQTDK

-163 RLLNHGLGELVAQM
+163 RLLNNGLDSLLAELQSHA
-177 QQHCQQQPENH
+177 QQQPDNA
-188 FYQAALLL
+188 FYAAALLL
-196 LEASQKHILRYAE
+196 LQASQRHILRYAS
-209 LAETM
+209 LARQMAEQCSDET
-214 AANCTDAQRREEL
+214 RRAEL
-227 LTIAEISRHNAQHKP
+227 LRIAEISSHNAHHKP
-242 QTFWQ
+242 QDFYQ

-285 TQGEDPAFLKELLE
+285 NQGQDPAFLKELLE

-323 PTGYTAL
+323 PTGYTIL

-336 NGRSA
+336 TGRSA

-354 SVQLPQP
+354 NIRLPQP
-361 NLGVRTNALID
+361 NLGVRVNEFID
-372 TPFLM
+372 RPFL
-377 KTAETI
+377 
-383 RLGTGIPQIFNDEVV
+383 L
-398 VPAFLNESNAS
+398 
-409 SLSLGRFDQYM
+409 
-420 LPFYQA
+420 
-426 SLTQGEDPAF
+426 
-436 LKELLESLWVKCN
+436 
-449 DIVLLRSTS
+449 
-458 SARYFAGFPTGYTAL
+458 
-473 LGGLT
+473 
-478 ENGRSA
+478 
-484 VNVLS
+484 
-489 FLCLD
+489 
-494 AYQSVQLPQP
+494 
-504 NLGVR
+504 
-509 TNALIDTPF
+509 
-518 LMKTAE
+518 KTAE

-556 DYSVVGCVEL
+556 DYAVVGCVEL

-588 ICLHENEGNA
+588 LTLLDNEGNA
-598 ALTYEGLL
+598 SLTYPQLL
-606 EQIRAKI
+606 DQIREKI
-613 SHYITLM
+613 RHYVRLM
-620 VEGSNI
+620 AEGSNI

-636 VPLLSSFISDCLEK
+636 VPLLSSFIDDCLQHGK
-650 GRDITDGGARYNF
+650 DITEGGARYNF

-677 LHALKGMVFEQQ
+677 LFALKGLVFDQQ

-694 ELLSVLKANFATPE
+694 ELLATLKANFATPE
-708 GEKVRAR
+708 GEKIRAR
-715 LINRFEKYGNDID
+715 LINRFDKYGNDID
-728 EVDNISAELL
+728 EVDLISADLL
-738 RHYCKEVEKYQNPRG
+738 RFYCKEVEQYRNPRG
-753 GYFTPGSYTVSAHVP
+753 GQFTPGSYTVSAHVP
-768 LGSVV
+768 LGAVV
-773 GATPDGRFAG
+773 GATPDGRYAG

-796 QDAQGPTA
+796 QDGQGPTA
-804 VLKSVSKLDNTLL
+804 VLKSVSKLDNYLL

-828 PATLEGEAGL
+828 PSTLEGQQGL
-838 RKLADFLRAFTQLKL
+838 NKLADFLGAFTKLKL
-853 QHIQFN
+853 QHVQFN
-859 VVNADTLREAQQRPQ
+859 VVNAETLKEAQARPQ
-874 DYAGLVV
+874 DFAGLVV

>member
-1 MTNRISRLKTAL
+1 MTNRTQRLKDRL
-13 FANTREISLERALLY
+13 FANPREISLERALLY
-28 TASHR
+28 TASHK
-33 QTEGEPVI
+33 QTEGEPVMI
-41 LRRAKATAYI
+41 RRAKATAWI
-51 LEHVEISIR
+51 LDHVQISIR
-60 DEELIAGNRTV
+60 DDELIAGNRTI

-99 DRFAISE
+99 DRFNISE

-114 ELFPYWEKRSMKDFI
+114 ELFPYWENRSMKDFI
-129 NGQMTDEVK
+129 NAQMTDEVK
-138 AATSTQIFSINQTDK
+138 NAVSTQIFSVNQTDK

-163 RLLNHGLGELVAQM
+163 RLLENGLAALVTEIKAVR
-177 QQHCQQQPENH
+177 QQHPQNS
-188 FYQAALLL
+188 FYQAVLIL
-196 LEASQKHILRYAE
+196 LEASQRHILRYAA
-209 LAETM
+209 LADEM
-214 AANCTDAQRREEL
+214 AADCADEQRRKEL
-227 LTIAEISRHNAQHKP
+227 ETIANISRHNAVHRP
-242 QTFWQ
+242 EDFWQ

-259 QYESNASSLSLGRF
+259 QYESNASSISLGRF
-273 DQYMLPFYQASL
+273 DQYMLPYYQASL
-285 TQGEDPAFLKELLE
+285 NRGQDPQFLQELLE

-336 NGRSA
+336 TGRSA
-341 VNVLSFL
+341 VNILSFL
-348 CLDAYQ
+348 SLDAYQ
-354 SVQLPQP
+354 NVRLPQP
-361 NLGVRTNALID
+361 NLGVRVNELID
-372 TPFLM
+372 RPFLR

-398 VPAFLNESNAS
+398 
-409 SLSLGRFDQYM
+409 
-420 LPFYQA
+420 
-426 SLTQGEDPAF
+426 
-436 LKELLESLWVKCN
+436 
-449 DIVLLRSTS
+449 I
-458 SARYFAGFPTGYTAL
+458 
-473 LGGLT
+473 
-478 ENGRSA
+478 
-484 VNVLS
+484 
-489 FLCLD
+489 
-494 AYQSVQLPQP
+494 
-504 NLGVR
+504 
-509 TNALIDTPF
+509 
-518 LMKTAE
+518 
-524 TIRLGTGIPQIFN
+524 
-537 DEVVVPAFL
+537 PAFL

-588 ICLHENEGNA
+588 IVMLENESNPDI
-598 ALTYEGLL
+598 TWDGLIN
-606 EQIRAKI
+606 QIRDKI
-613 SHYITLM
+613 RYYIKLM

-636 VPLLSSFISDCLEK
+636 VPLLSSFIEDCVQH
-650 GRDITDGGARYNF
+650 GQDITAGGARYNF

-677 LHALKGMVFEQQ
+677 LHALKGMVFEQK
-689 RLSFD
+689 RLSFA
-694 ELLSVLKANFATPE
+694 ELIAVLKANFQTPE
-708 GEKVRAR
+708 GEKIRAR

-728 EVDNISAELL
+728 EVDNISADLL
-738 RHYCKEVEKYQNPRG
+738 RFYCKEVEQYQNPRG
-753 GYFTPGSYTVSAHVP
+753 GQFTPGSYTVSAHLP

-773 GATPDGRFAG
+773 GATPDGRLAG

-796 QDAQGPTA
+796 QDVQGPTA
-804 VLKSVSKLDNTLL
+804 VLKSISKLDNFLL

-828 PATLEGEAGL
+828 PATLAGDSGL
-838 RKLADFLRAFTQLKL
+838 NKLADFLQAFTRLRL

-874 DYAGLVV
+874 DFAGLVV

-894 KEIQDDIIRRTA
+894 QEIQDDIIRRTA

>member
-1 MTNRISRLKTAL
+1 MEFVMTNRTQRLKDLL
-13 FANTREISLERALLY
+13 FANPREISLERALLY
-28 TASHR
+28 TASHK
-33 QTEGEPVI
+33 QTEGEPVMI
-41 LRRAKATAYI
+41 RRAKATAWI
-51 LEHVEISIR
+51 LDHVQISIR
-60 DEELIAGNRTV
+60 DDELIAGNRTI

-99 DRFAISE
+99 DRFNISE

-114 ELFPYWEKRSMKDFI
+114 ELFPYWENRSMKDFI
-129 NGQMTDEVK
+129 NAQMTDEVK
-138 AATSTQIFSINQTDK
+138 NAVSTQIFSVNQTDK

-163 RLLNHGLGELVAQM
+163 RLLENGLAALVTEIKAVR
-177 QQHCQQQPENH
+177 QQHPQNS
-188 FYQAALLL
+188 FYQAVLIL
-196 LEASQKHILRYAE
+196 LEASQRHILRYAA
-209 LAETM
+209 LADEM
-214 AANCTDAQRREEL
+214 AADCADEQRRKEL
-227 LTIAEISRHNAQHKP
+227 ETIANISRHNAVHRP
-242 QTFWQ
+242 EDFWQ

-259 QYESNASSLSLGRF
+259 QYESNASSISLGRF
-273 DQYMLPFYQASL
+273 DQYMLPYYQASL
-285 TQGEDPAFLKELLE
+285 NRGQDPQFLQELLE

-336 NGRSA
+336 TGRSA
-341 VNVLSFL
+341 VNILSFL
-348 CLDAYQ
+348 SLDAYQ
-354 SVQLPQP
+354 NVRLPQP
-361 NLGVRTNALID
+361 NLGVRVNELID
-372 TPFLM
+372 RPFLR

-398 VPAFLNESNAS
+398 
-409 SLSLGRFDQYM
+409 
-420 LPFYQA
+420 
-426 SLTQGEDPAF
+426 
-436 LKELLESLWVKCN
+436 
-449 DIVLLRSTS
+449 I
-458 SARYFAGFPTGYTAL
+458 
-473 LGGLT
+473 
-478 ENGRSA
+478 
-484 VNVLS
+484 
-489 FLCLD
+489 
-494 AYQSVQLPQP
+494 
-504 NLGVR
+504 
-509 TNALIDTPF
+509 
-518 LMKTAE
+518 
-524 TIRLGTGIPQIFN
+524 
-537 DEVVVPAFL
+537 PAFL

-588 ICLHENEGNA
+588 IVMLENESNPDI
-598 ALTYEGLL
+598 TWDGLIN
-606 EQIRAKI
+606 QIRDKI
-613 SHYITLM
+613 RYYIKLM

-636 VPLLSSFISDCLEK
+636 VPLLSSFIEDCVQH
-650 GRDITDGGARYNF
+650 GQDITAGGARYNF

-677 LHALKGMVFEQQ
+677 LHALKGMVFEQK
-689 RLSFD
+689 RLSFA
-694 ELLSVLKANFATPE
+694 ELIAVLKANFQTPE
-708 GEKVRAR
+708 GEKIRAR

-728 EVDNISAELL
+728 EVDNISADLL
-738 RHYCKEVEKYQNPRG
+738 RFYCKEVEQYQNPRG
-753 GYFTPGSYTVSAHVP
+753 GQFTPGSYTVSAHVP

-773 GATPDGRFAG
+773 GATPDGRLAG

-796 QDAQGPTA
+796 QDVQGPTA
-804 VLKSVSKLDNTLL
+804 VLKSVSKLDNFLL

-828 PATLEGEAGL
+828 PATLAGDSGL
-838 RKLADFLRAFTQLKL
+838 NKLADFLQAFTRLRL

-874 DYAGLVV
+874 DFAGLVV

-894 KEIQDDIIRRTA
+894 QEIQDDIIRRTA

>member
-1 MTNRISRLKTAL
+1 MTNRTQRLKDRL
-13 FANTREISLERALLY
+13 FANPREISLERALLY
-28 TASHR
+28 TASHK
-33 QTEGEPVI
+33 QTEGEPVMI
-41 LRRAKATAYI
+41 RRAKATAWI
-51 LEHVEISIR
+51 LDHVQISIR
-60 DEELIAGNRTV
+60 DDELIAGNRTI
-71 KPRAGIM
+71 KPRAGII

-99 DRFAISE
+99 DRFNISE

-114 ELFPYWEKRSMKDFI
+114 ELFPYWENRSMKDFI
-129 NGQMTDEVK
+129 NAQMTDEVK
-138 AATSTQIFSINQTDK
+138 NAVSTQIFSVNQTDK

-163 RLLNHGLGELVAQM
+163 RLLENGLAALVAEIKALR
-177 QQHCQQQPENH
+177 QQHPQNS
-188 FYQAALLL
+188 FYQAVLIL
-196 LEASQKHILRYAE
+196 LEASQRHILRYAA
-209 LAETM
+209 LADEM
-214 AANCTDAQRREEL
+214 AADCADEQRRKEL
-227 LTIAEISRHNAQHKP
+227 ETIANISRHNAVHRP
-242 QTFWQ
+242 EDFWQ

-259 QYESNASSLSLGRF
+259 QYESNASSISLGRF
-273 DQYMLPFYQASL
+273 DQYMLPYYQASL
-285 TQGEDPAFLKELLE
+285 NRGQDPQFLQELLE

-336 NGRSA
+336 TGRSA
-341 VNVLSFL
+341 VNILSFL
-348 CLDAYQ
+348 SLDAYQ
-354 SVQLPQP
+354 NVRLPQP
-361 NLGVRTNALID
+361 NLGVRVNELID
-372 TPFLM
+372 RPFLR

-398 VPAFLNESNAS
+398 
-409 SLSLGRFDQYM
+409 
-420 LPFYQA
+420 
-426 SLTQGEDPAF
+426 
-436 LKELLESLWVKCN
+436 
-449 DIVLLRSTS
+449 I
-458 SARYFAGFPTGYTAL
+458 
-473 LGGLT
+473 
-478 ENGRSA
+478 
-484 VNVLS
+484 
-489 FLCLD
+489 
-494 AYQSVQLPQP
+494 
-504 NLGVR
+504 
-509 TNALIDTPF
+509 
-518 LMKTAE
+518 
-524 TIRLGTGIPQIFN
+524 
-537 DEVVVPAFL
+537 PAFL

-588 ICLHENEGNA
+588 IVMLENESNPDI
-598 ALTYEGLL
+598 TWDGLIN
-606 EQIRAKI
+606 QIRDKI
-613 SHYITLM
+613 RYYIKLM

-636 VPLLSSFISDCLEK
+636 VPLLSSFIEDCVQH
-650 GRDITDGGARYNF
+650 GQDITAGGARYNF

-677 LHALKGMVFEQQ
+677 LHALKGMVFEQK
-689 RLSFD
+689 RLSFA
-694 ELLSVLKANFATPE
+694 ELIAVLKANFQTPE
-708 GEKVRAR
+708 GEKIRAR

-728 EVDNISAELL
+728 EVDNISADLL
-738 RHYCKEVEKYQNPRG
+738 RFYCKEVEQYQNPRG
-753 GYFTPGSYTVSAHVP
+753 GQFTPGSYTVSAHVP

-773 GATPDGRFAG
+773 GATPDGRLAG
-783 EQLADGGLSPMLG
+783 EQMADGGLSPMLG
-796 QDAQGPTA
+796 QDVQGPTA
-804 VLKSVSKLDNTLL
+804 VLKSVSKLDNFLL

-828 PATLEGEAGL
+828 PATLAGDSGL
-838 RKLADFLRAFTQLKL
+838 NKLADFLQAFTRLRL

-874 DYAGLVV
+874 DFAGLVV

-894 KEIQDDIIRRTA
+894 QEIQDDIIRRTA

>member
-1 MTNRISRLKTAL
+1 MTNRTQRLKDAL
-13 FANTREISLERALLY
+13 FASPREISLERALLY
-28 TASHR
+28 TASHQ

-51 LEHVEISIR
+51 LDHVNIAIR

-89 ELDQFPTRPQ
+89 ELDQFSTRPQ
-99 DRFAISE
+99 DRFDISD
-106 EDKRIYRE
+106 EDKQTYRDV
-114 ELFPYWEKRSMKDFI
+114 LYPYWEKRSMKDFI
-129 NGQMTDEVK
+129 NSQMTDEVK
-138 AATSTQIFSINQTDK
+138 AAVGTQIFSVNQTDK

-163 RLLNHGLGELVAQM
+163 RLLNNGLGALVEELREHCARDAQ
-177 QQHCQQQPENH
+177 NT
-188 FYQAALLL
+188 FYAAALIL
-196 LEASQKHILRYAE
+196 LEASQRHILRYAV
-209 LAETM
+209 LAETL
-214 AANCTDAQRREEL
+214 ATVCDDASRREEL
-227 LTIAEISRHNAQHKP
+227 RKMAEISRHNAQHKP

-247 ACQLFWYMNIIL
+247 ACQLFWYMNVIL
-259 QYESNASSLSLGRF
+259 QYESNASSLSIGRF

-285 TQGEDPAFLKELLE
+285 SQGDDPAFLKELLE
-299 SLWVKCNDI
+299 SLWVKCNDV

-336 NGRSA
+336 SGRSA

-361 NLGVRTNALID
+361 NLGVRVNELID
-372 TPFLM
+372 RPFL
-377 KTAETI
+377 
-383 RLGTGIPQIFNDEVV
+383 L
-398 VPAFLNESNAS
+398 
-409 SLSLGRFDQYM
+409 
-420 LPFYQA
+420 
-426 SLTQGEDPAF
+426 
-436 LKELLESLWVKCN
+436 
-449 DIVLLRSTS
+449 
-458 SARYFAGFPTGYTAL
+458 
-473 LGGLT
+473 
-478 ENGRSA
+478 
-484 VNVLS
+484 
-489 FLCLD
+489 
-494 AYQSVQLPQP
+494 
-504 NLGVR
+504 
-509 TNALIDTPF
+509 
-518 LMKTAE
+518 KTAE

-556 DYSVVGCVEL
+556 DYAVVGCVEL
-566 SIPGRTYGLHDIA
+566 SIPGKTYGLHDIA

-588 ICLHENEGNA
+588 IVMQENEGNA
-598 ALTYEGLL
+598 ALSYEGLL
-606 EQIRAKI
+606 DHIRAKI
-613 SHYITLM
+613 NHYIALM

-636 VPLLSSFISDCLEK
+636 VPLLSSFISDCLESGK
-650 GRDITDGGARYNF
+650 DITDGGARYNF

-677 LHALKGMVFEQQ
+677 LHALKGLVFEQQ

-694 ELLSVLKANFATPE
+694 ELLAVLKANFATPE

-728 EVDNISAELL
+728 DVDNISAELL
-738 RHYCKEVEKYQNPRG
+738 RHYCKEVEKYRNPRG
-753 GYFTPGSYTVSAHVP
+753 GQFTPGSYTVSAHVP
-768 LGSVV
+768 LGAVV

-796 QDAQGPTA
+796 QDMQGPTA
-804 VLKSVSKLDNTLL
+804 VLKSVSKLDNYLL

-828 PATLEGEAGL
+828 PATLEGDAGL
-838 RKLADFLRAFTQLKL
+838 QKLADFLRAFTQLKL

-859 VVNADTLREAQQRPQ
+859 VVNAETLREAQQRPQ
-874 DYAGLVV
+874 DFAGLVV

>member
-1 MTNRISRLKTAL
+1 MTNRIPRLKNAL
-13 FANTREISLERALLY
+13 FANPREISLERALLY
-28 TASHR
+28 TASHQ

-41 LRRAKATAYI
+41 LRRAKATAHI
-51 LEHVEISIR
+51 LDHVEIAIR

-89 ELDQFPTRPQ
+89 ELDQFATRPQ
-99 DRFAISE
+99 DRFEISD
-106 EDKRIYRE
+106 EDKQTYRE
-114 ELFPYWEKRSMKDFI
+114 VLYPYWENRSMKDFI
-129 NGQMTDEVK
+129 NSQMTEEVK
-138 AATSTQIFSINQTDK
+138 AAVGTQIFSVNQTDK

-163 RLLNHGLGELVAQM
+163 RLLNNGLGALVAEMRERCARDTQ
-177 QQHCQQQPENH
+177 NT
-188 FYQAALLL
+188 FYAAALIL
-196 LEASQKHILRYAE
+196 LEASQRHILRYAALAEE
-209 LAETM
+209 LAQSS
-214 AANCTDAQRREEL
+214 DATRREEL
-227 LTIAEISRHNAQHKP
+227 LAMADISRHNAQHKP

-247 ACQLFWYMNIIL
+247 ACQLFWYMNVIL
-259 QYESNASSLSLGRF
+259 QYESNASSLSIGRF

-285 TQGEDPAFLKELLE
+285 TQGDDPAFLKELLE
-299 SLWVKCNDI
+299 SLWVKCNDV

-361 NLGVRTNALID
+361 NLGVRVNELID
-372 TPFLM
+372 RPFLL

-383 RLGTGIPQIFNDEVV
+383 RLGTGIPQIFNDEV
-398 VPAFLNESNAS
+398 
-409 SLSLGRFDQYM
+409 
-420 LPFYQA
+420 
-426 SLTQGEDPAF
+426 
-436 LKELLESLWVKCN
+436 
-449 DIVLLRSTS
+449 I
-458 SARYFAGFPTGYTAL
+458 
-473 LGGLT
+473 
-478 ENGRSA
+478 
-484 VNVLS
+484 
-489 FLCLD
+489 
-494 AYQSVQLPQP
+494 
-504 NLGVR
+504 
-509 TNALIDTPF
+509 
-518 LMKTAE
+518 
-524 TIRLGTGIPQIFN
+524 
-537 DEVVVPAFL
+537 VPAFL

-556 DYSVVGCVEL
+556 DYAVVGCVEL
-566 SIPGRTYGLHDIA
+566 SIPGKTYGLHDIA

-588 ICLHENEGNA
+588 IAMQENEGNSG
-598 ALTYEGLL
+598 LTYEGLI
-606 EQIRAKI
+606 EHIRARI
-613 SHYITLM
+613 NHYIALM

-636 VPLLSSFISDCLEK
+636 VPLLSSFISDCLETGK
-650 GRDITDGGARYNF
+650 DITDGGARYNF

-677 LHALKGMVFEQQ
+677 LHALKGLVFEQQ

-694 ELLSVLKANFATPE
+694 ELLAVLKANFATPE

-728 EVDNISAELL
+728 DVDNISAELL
-738 RHYCKEVEKYQNPRG
+738 RHYCKEVEKYRNPRG
-753 GYFTPGSYTVSAHVP
+753 GIFTPGSYTVSAHVP
-768 LGSVV
+768 LGAVV
-773 GATPDGRFAG
+773 GATPDGRLAG

-796 QDAQGPTA
+796 QDMQGPTA
-804 VLKSVSKLDNTLL
+804 VLKSVSKLDNYLL

-828 PATLEGEAGL
+828 PATLEGDAGL
-838 RKLADFLRAFTQLKL
+838 QKLADFLRAFTQLKL

-859 VVNADTLREAQQRPQ
+859 VVNAETLREAQRRPQ
-874 DYAGLVV
+874 DFAGLVV

>member
-1 MTNRISRLKTAL
+1 MTNRTQRLKDAL
-13 FANTREISLERALLY
+13 FASPREISLERALLY
-28 TASHR
+28 TASHQ

-51 LEHVEISIR
+51 LDHVNIAIR

-89 ELDQFPTRPQ
+89 ELDQFSTRPQ
-99 DRFAISE
+99 DRFEIGEA
-106 EDKRIYRE
+106 DKQTYRDV
-114 ELFPYWEKRSMKDFI
+114 LYPYWEKRSMKDFI
-129 NGQMTDEVK
+129 NSQMTDEVK
-138 AATSTQIFSINQTDK
+138 AAVGTQIFSVNQTDK

-163 RLLNHGLGELVAQM
+163 RLLNNGLGALVEQMRKYCARDAQ
-177 QQHCQQQPENH
+177 NT
-188 FYQAALLL
+188 FYAAALIL
-196 LEASQKHILRYAE
+196 LEASQRHILRYAA
-209 LAETM
+209 LAETL
-214 AANCTDAQRREEL
+214 AIGCDEASRREEL
-227 LTIAEISRHNAQHKP
+227 RKIAEISRHNAQHKP

-247 ACQLFWYMNIIL
+247 ACQLFWYMNVIL
-259 QYESNASSLSLGRF
+259 QYESNASSLSIGRF

-285 TQGEDPAFLKELLE
+285 SQGDDPAFLKELLE
-299 SLWVKCNDI
+299 SLWVKCNDV

-336 NGRSA
+336 SGRSA

-361 NLGVRTNALID
+361 NLGVRVNELID
-372 TPFLM
+372 RPFL
-377 KTAETI
+377 
-383 RLGTGIPQIFNDEVV
+383 L
-398 VPAFLNESNAS
+398 
-409 SLSLGRFDQYM
+409 
-420 LPFYQA
+420 
-426 SLTQGEDPAF
+426 
-436 LKELLESLWVKCN
+436 
-449 DIVLLRSTS
+449 
-458 SARYFAGFPTGYTAL
+458 
-473 LGGLT
+473 
-478 ENGRSA
+478 
-484 VNVLS
+484 
-489 FLCLD
+489 
-494 AYQSVQLPQP
+494 
-504 NLGVR
+504 
-509 TNALIDTPF
+509 
-518 LMKTAE
+518 KTAE

-556 DYSVVGCVEL
+556 DYAVVGCVEL
-566 SIPGRTYGLHDIA
+566 SIPGKTYGLHDIA

-588 ICLHENEGNA
+588 IAMQENEGNA
-598 ALTYEGLL
+598 ALSYEGLL
-606 EQIRAKI
+606 DHIRAKI
-613 SHYITLM
+613 NHYIALM

-636 VPLLSSFISDCLEK
+636 VPLLSSFISDCLESGK
-650 GRDITDGGARYNF
+650 DITDGGARYNF

-677 LHALKGMVFEQQ
+677 LHALKGLVFEQQ

-694 ELLSVLKANFATPE
+694 ELLAVLKANFATPE

-728 EVDNISAELL
+728 DVDNISAELL
-738 RHYCKEVEKYQNPRG
+738 RHYCKEVEKYRNPRG
-753 GYFTPGSYTVSAHVP
+753 GQFTPGSYTVSAHVP
-768 LGSVV
+768 LGAVV

-796 QDAQGPTA
+796 QDMQGPTA
-804 VLKSVSKLDNTLL
+804 VLKSVSKLDNYLL

-828 PATLEGEAGL
+828 PATLEGDAGL
-838 RKLADFLRAFTQLKL
+838 QKLADFLRAFTQLKL

-859 VVNADTLREAQQRPQ
+859 VVNAETLREAQQRPQ
-874 DYAGLVV
+874 DFAGLVV

>member
-1 MTNRISRLKTAL
+1 MTARIERLKAAM
-13 FANTREISLERALLY
+13 FANPREISLERALLY
-28 TASHR
+28 TASHQ
-33 QTEGEPVI
+33 QTEGEPTI

-51 LEHVEISIR
+51 LDHVEISIR
-60 DEELIAGNRTV
+60 ADELIAGNRTV
-71 KPRAGIM
+71 KPRAGIV

-89 ELDQFPTRPQ
+89 ELEQFPTRPQ
-99 DRFAISE
+99 DRFEIAN
-106 EDKRIYRE
+106 EDKQIYRE
-114 ELFPYWEKRSMKDFI
+114 QLFPYWEKRSMKDFI
-129 NGQMTDEVK
+129 NEQMTDEVK
-138 AATSTQIFSINQTDK
+138 TAVKTQIFSINQTDK

-163 RLLNHGLGELVAQM
+163 RLLENGLGQLVDEMRSLTSRHPDNA
-177 QQHCQQQPENH
+177 

-196 LEASQKHILRYAE
+196 LEASQRHILHYSA
-209 LAETM
+209 LAQEM
-214 AANCTDAQRREEL
+214 SFACSDALRREEL
-227 LTIAEISRHNAQHKP
+227 ANIAEISRTIAVERP
-242 QTFWQ
+242 RGFYQ

-285 TQGEDPAFLKELLE
+285 QQGEDPQFLQELLE
-299 SLWVKCNDI
+299 SLWIKCNDI

-323 PTGYTAL
+323 PTGYTIL

-336 NGRSA
+336 TGRSA
-341 VNVLSFL
+341 VNPLSFL

-354 SVQLPQP
+354 NTQLPQP
-361 NLGVRTNALID
+361 NLGVRVNELID
-372 TPFLM
+372 RPFLL

-383 RLGTGIPQIFNDEVV
+383 RI
-398 VPAFLNESNAS
+398 
-409 SLSLGRFDQYM
+409 
-420 LPFYQA
+420 
-426 SLTQGEDPAF
+426 
-436 LKELLESLWVKCN
+436 
-449 DIVLLRSTS
+449 
-458 SARYFAGFPTGYTAL
+458 
-473 LGGLT
+473 
-478 ENGRSA
+478 
-484 VNVLS
+484 
-489 FLCLD
+489 
-494 AYQSVQLPQP
+494 
-504 NLGVR
+504 
-509 TNALIDTPF
+509 
-518 LMKTAE
+518 
-524 TIRLGTGIPQIFN
+524 GTGIPQIFN

-566 SIPGRTYGLHDIA
+566 SIPGKTYGLHDIA

-588 ICLHENEGNA
+588 IVLLENEGNA
-598 ALTYEGLL
+598 NLSYDDLL
-606 EQIRAKI
+606 EQIRHKI
-613 SHYITLM
+613 CHYVKLM
-620 VEGSNI
+620 AQGSNI

-636 VPLLSSFISDCLEK
+636 VPLLSSFISDCLHNGK
-650 GRDITDGGARYNF
+650 DITEGGARYNF

-677 LHALKGMVFEQQ
+677 LHALKGIVFDQQ

-694 ELLSVLKANFATPE
+694 ELIATLKANFATPE
-708 GEKVRAR
+708 GEQIRAR

-728 EVDNISAELL
+728 VVDNISADLL
-738 RHYCKEVEKYQNPRG
+738 RFYCKEVETYRNPRG
-753 GYFTPGSYTVSAHVP
+753 GQFTPGSYTVSAHVP
-768 LGSVV
+768 LGAVV
-773 GATPDGRFAG
+773 GATPDGRYAG

-804 VLKSVSKLDNTLL
+804 VLKSVSKLDNYLL

-828 PATLEGEAGL
+828 PSTLEGQSGL
-838 RKLADFLRAFTQLKL
+838 NKLADFLGAFTKLKL

-859 VVNADTLREAQQRPQ
+859 VVNAETLRAAQAKPQ

-906 HQL
+906 HLL

>member
-1 MTNRISRLKTAL
+1 MTARIERLKAAM
-13 FANTREISLERALLY
+13 FANPREISLERALLY
-28 TASHR
+28 TVSHQ
-33 QTEGEPVI
+33 QTEGEPTI
-41 LRRAKATAYI
+41 LRRAKATAHI
-51 LEHVEISIR
+51 LDHVEISIR
-60 DEELIAGNRTV
+60 ADELIAGNRTV
-71 KPRAGIM
+71 KPRAGIV

-89 ELDQFPTRPQ
+89 ELEQFPTRPQ
-99 DRFAISE
+99 DRFEISN
-106 EDKRIYRE
+106 EDKQIYRE
-114 ELFPYWEKRSMKDFI
+114 QLFPYWEKRSMKDFI
-129 NGQMTDEVK
+129 NEQMTDEVK
-138 AATSTQIFSINQTDK
+138 TAVKTQIFSINQTDK

-163 RLLNHGLGELVAQM
+163 RLLKNGLGQLVGEMRSLTAQ
-177 QQHCQQQPENH
+177 HPDNA

-196 LEASQKHILRYAE
+196 LEASQRHILRYSA
-209 LAETM
+209 LAQEM
-214 AANCTDAQRREEL
+214 SFACSDALRREEL
-227 LTIAEISRHNAQHKP
+227 ANIAEISRTIATERP
-242 QTFWQ
+242 RGFYQ

-273 DQYMLPFYQASL
+273 DQYMLPFYQTSL
-285 TQGEDPAFLKELLE
+285 QQGEEPQFLQEILE
-299 SLWVKCNDI
+299 SLWIKCNDI

-323 PTGYTAL
+323 PTGYTIL

-336 NGRSA
+336 TGRSA
-341 VNVLSFL
+341 VNPLSFL

-354 SVQLPQP
+354 NTQLPQP
-361 NLGVRTNALID
+361 NLGVRVNELID
-372 TPFLM
+372 RPFLL

-383 RLGTGIPQIFNDEVV
+383 RI
-398 VPAFLNESNAS
+398 
-409 SLSLGRFDQYM
+409 
-420 LPFYQA
+420 
-426 SLTQGEDPAF
+426 
-436 LKELLESLWVKCN
+436 
-449 DIVLLRSTS
+449 
-458 SARYFAGFPTGYTAL
+458 
-473 LGGLT
+473 
-478 ENGRSA
+478 
-484 VNVLS
+484 
-489 FLCLD
+489 
-494 AYQSVQLPQP
+494 
-504 NLGVR
+504 
-509 TNALIDTPF
+509 
-518 LMKTAE
+518 
-524 TIRLGTGIPQIFN
+524 GTGIPQIFN

-566 SIPGRTYGLHDIA
+566 SIPGKTYGLHDIA

-588 ICLHENEGNA
+588 IVLLENEGNA
-598 ALTYEGLL
+598 NLSYDDLL
-606 EQIRAKI
+606 EQIRHKI
-613 SHYITLM
+613 CHYVKLM
-620 VEGSNI
+620 AQGSNI

-636 VPLLSSFISDCLEK
+636 VPLLSSFISDCLHNGK
-650 GRDITDGGARYNF
+650 DITEGGARYNF

-677 LHALKGMVFEQQ
+677 LHALKGIVFDQQ

-694 ELLSVLKANFATPE
+694 ELIATLKANFATPE
-708 GEKVRAR
+708 GEQIRAR

-728 EVDNISAELL
+728 VVDNISADLL
-738 RHYCKEVEKYQNPRG
+738 RFYCKEVETYRNPRG
-753 GYFTPGSYTVSAHVP
+753 GQFTPGSYTVSAHVP
-768 LGSVV
+768 LGAVV
-773 GATPDGRFAG
+773 GATPDGRYAG

-804 VLKSVSKLDNTLL
+804 VLKSVSKLDNYLL

-828 PATLEGEAGL
+828 PSTLEGQSGL
-838 RKLADFLRAFTQLKL
+838 NKLADFLGAFTKLKL

-859 VVNADTLREAQQRPQ
+859 VVNAETLRAAQAKPQ

>member
-1 MTNRISRLKTAL
+1 MTNRIPRLKNAL
-13 FANTREISLERALLY
+13 FANPREISLERALLY
-28 TASHR
+28 TASH
-33 QTEGEPVI
+33 QHTEGEPVI
-41 LRRAKATAYI
+41 LRRAKATAHI
-51 LEHVEISIR
+51 LDHVEIAIR

-89 ELDQFPTRPQ
+89 ELDQFATRPQ
-99 DRFAISE
+99 DRFEISD
-106 EDKRIYRE
+106 EDKQTYRE
-114 ELFPYWEKRSMKDFI
+114 VLYPYWENRSMKDFI
-129 NGQMTDEVK
+129 NSQMTEEVK
-138 AATSTQIFSINQTDK
+138 AAVGTQIFSVNQTDK

-163 RLLNHGLGELVAQM
+163 RLLNNGLGALVAEMRERCARDTQ
-177 QQHCQQQPENH
+177 NT
-188 FYQAALLL
+188 FYAAALIL
-196 LEASQKHILRYAE
+196 LEASQRHILRYAALAEE
-209 LAETM
+209 LAQSS
-214 AANCTDAQRREEL
+214 DATRREEL
-227 LTIAEISRHNAQHKP
+227 LAMADISRHNAQHKP

-247 ACQLFWYMNIIL
+247 ACQLFWYMNVIL
-259 QYESNASSLSLGRF
+259 QYESNASSLSIGRF

-285 TQGEDPAFLKELLE
+285 TQGDDPAFLKELLE
-299 SLWVKCNDI
+299 SLWVKCNDV

-361 NLGVRTNALID
+361 NLGVRVNELID
-372 TPFLM
+372 RPFLL

-383 RLGTGIPQIFNDEVV
+383 RLGTGIPQIFNDEV
-398 VPAFLNESNAS
+398 
-409 SLSLGRFDQYM
+409 
-420 LPFYQA
+420 
-426 SLTQGEDPAF
+426 
-436 LKELLESLWVKCN
+436 
-449 DIVLLRSTS
+449 I
-458 SARYFAGFPTGYTAL
+458 
-473 LGGLT
+473 
-478 ENGRSA
+478 
-484 VNVLS
+484 
-489 FLCLD
+489 
-494 AYQSVQLPQP
+494 
-504 NLGVR
+504 
-509 TNALIDTPF
+509 
-518 LMKTAE
+518 
-524 TIRLGTGIPQIFN
+524 
-537 DEVVVPAFL
+537 VPAFL

-556 DYSVVGCVEL
+556 DYAVVGCVEL
-566 SIPGRTYGLHDIA
+566 SIPGKTYGLHDIA

-588 ICLHENEGNA
+588 IAMQENEGNSG
-598 ALTYEGLL
+598 LTYEGLI
-606 EQIRAKI
+606 EHIRARI
-613 SHYITLM
+613 NHYIALM

-636 VPLLSSFISDCLEK
+636 VPLLSSFISDCLETGK
-650 GRDITDGGARYNF
+650 DITDGGARYNF

-677 LHALKGMVFEQQ
+677 LHALKGLVFEQQ

-694 ELLSVLKANFATPE
+694 ELLAVLKANFATPE

-728 EVDNISAELL
+728 DVDNISAELL
-738 RHYCKEVEKYQNPRG
+738 RHYCKEVEKYRNPRG
-753 GYFTPGSYTVSAHVP
+753 GIFTPGSYTVSAHVP
-768 LGSVV
+768 LGAVV
-773 GATPDGRFAG
+773 GATPDGRLAG

-796 QDAQGPTA
+796 QDMQGPTA
-804 VLKSVSKLDNTLL
+804 VLKSVSKLDNYLL

-828 PATLEGEAGL
+828 PATLEGDAGL
-838 RKLADFLRAFTQLKL
+838 QKLADFLRAFTQLKL

-859 VVNADTLREAQQRPQ
+859 VVNAETLREAQRRPQ
-874 DYAGLVV
+874 DFAGLVV

>member
-1 MTNRISRLKTAL
+1 MLSRVERLKAAL
-13 FANTREISLERALLY
+13 FSAPREISLERALLY

-33 QTEGEPVI
+33 QTEGEPTI
-41 LRRAKATAYI
+41 IRRAKATAYI
-51 LEHVEISIR
+51 LDHVAITLRE
-60 DEELIAGNRTV
+60 DELIAGNRTV
-71 KPRAGIM
+71 KPRAGIV

-89 ELDQFPTRPQ
+89 ELDAFPTRPQ

-106 EDKRIYRE
+106 ADKQVYRE
-114 ELFPYWEKRSMKDFI
+114 QLYPYWEKRSMKDFI
-129 NGQMTDEVK
+129 NGQMSEEVK
-138 AATSTQIFSINQTDK
+138 TATQTQIFSVNQTDK

-163 RLLNHGLGELVAQM
+163 RLLNNGLDNLLTELQSHAE
-177 QQHCQQQPENH
+177 QQPDNA
-188 FYQAALLL
+188 FYAAALLL
-196 LEASQKHILRYAE
+196 LQASQRHILRYESLARQMAEQCSDETRRAE
-209 LAETM
+209 LL
-214 AANCTDAQRREEL
+214 R
-227 LTIAEISRHNAQHKP
+227 IAEISSHNAHHKP
-242 QTFWQ
+242 QDFYQ

-285 TQGEDPAFLKELLE
+285 NQGQDPAFLKELLE

-323 PTGYTAL
+323 PTGYTIL

-336 NGRSA
+336 TGRSA

-354 SVQLPQP
+354 NIRLPQP
-361 NLGVRTNALID
+361 NLGVRVNEFID
-372 TPFLM
+372 RPFL
-377 KTAETI
+377 
-383 RLGTGIPQIFNDEVV
+383 L
-398 VPAFLNESNAS
+398 
-409 SLSLGRFDQYM
+409 
-420 LPFYQA
+420 
-426 SLTQGEDPAF
+426 
-436 LKELLESLWVKCN
+436 
-449 DIVLLRSTS
+449 
-458 SARYFAGFPTGYTAL
+458 
-473 LGGLT
+473 
-478 ENGRSA
+478 
-484 VNVLS
+484 
-489 FLCLD
+489 
-494 AYQSVQLPQP
+494 
-504 NLGVR
+504 
-509 TNALIDTPF
+509 
-518 LMKTAE
+518 KTAE

-556 DYSVVGCVEL
+556 DYAVVGCVEL

-588 ICLHENEGNA
+588 LTLLDNEGNA
-598 ALTYEGLL
+598 SLTYPQLL
-606 EQIRAKI
+606 DHIREKI
-613 SHYITLM
+613 RHYVRLM
-620 VEGSNI
+620 AEGSNI

-636 VPLLSSFISDCLEK
+636 VPLLSSFIDDCLQHGK
-650 GRDITDGGARYNF
+650 DITEGGARYNF

-677 LHALKGMVFEQQ
+677 LFALKGLVFDQQ

-694 ELLSVLKANFATPE
+694 ELLATLKANFATPE
-708 GEKVRAR
+708 GEKIRAR
-715 LINRFEKYGNDID
+715 LINRFDKYGNDID
-728 EVDNISAELL
+728 EVDLISADLL
-738 RHYCKEVEKYQNPRG
+738 RFYCKEVEQYRNPRG
-753 GYFTPGSYTVSAHVP
+753 GQFTPGSYTVSAHVP
-768 LGSVV
+768 LGAVV
-773 GATPDGRFAG
+773 GATPDGRYAG

-796 QDAQGPTA
+796 QDGQGPTA
-804 VLKSVSKLDNTLL
+804 VLKSVSKLDNYLL

-828 PATLEGEAGL
+828 PSTLEGQQGL
-838 RKLADFLRAFTQLKL
+838 NKLADFLGAFTKLKL
-853 QHIQFN
+853 QHVQFN
-859 VVNADTLREAQQRPQ
+859 VVNAETLKEAQARPQ
-874 DYAGLVV
+874 DFAGLVV